1 MRLITT
7 ALLAA
12 LAAPA
17 AFAAPAYWT
26 DWTSTAA
33 TTSAVNGSLSV
44 GATTVGVTYSGAY
57 AFAQTSGGTNFW
69 VPNVYTSAAVDNGP
83 GDSDIIALDTGGTKT
98 ITFTASV
105 HNPLIALV
113 SWNGN
118 TVDFSGPISILSNGC
133 GYWGCGTPVVN
144 PAGTGFFGSGEVH
157 GVIQLIGDYTSI
169 SFADTSES
177 WHGITVGVQGIADTG
192 TGVPE
197 PTSLAL
203 IGGALAALAAVRGK
217 R

>member
-105 HNPLIALV
+105 HNPLITLML
-113 SWNGN
+113 
-118 TVDFSGPISILSNGC
+118 PIPRNKF
-133 GYWGCGTPVVN
+133 T
-144 PAGTGFFGSGEVH
+144 
-157 GVIQLIGDYTSI
+157 
-169 SFADTSES
+169 
-177 WHGITVGVQGIADTG
+177 
-192 TGVPE
+192 
-197 PTSLAL
+197 
-203 IGGALAALAAVRGK
+203 
-217 R
+217 